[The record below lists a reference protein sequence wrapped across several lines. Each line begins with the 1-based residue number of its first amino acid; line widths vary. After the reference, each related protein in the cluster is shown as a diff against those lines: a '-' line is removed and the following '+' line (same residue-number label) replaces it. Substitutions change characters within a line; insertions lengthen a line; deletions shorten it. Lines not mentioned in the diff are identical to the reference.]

1 MGGGFELALLC
12 DIIYCS
18 EETRF
23 ALPELKLGL
32 IPGIGGTQ
40 RYIFTYFRIA
50 KLAGR
55 VNAMHY
61 VLTSEMIHAP
71 KAKELGIVNEVFK
84 K

>member
-1 MGGGFELALLC
+1 LC

-40 RYIFTYFRIA
+40 RYFVFLKKDWQ
-50 KLAGR
+50 KLL
-55 VNAMHY
+55 V
-61 VLTSEMIHAP
+61 E
-71 KAKELGIVNEVFK
+71 
-84 K
+84 